1 MLSIK
6 YFDIN
11 YPLWGGNSI
20 INGFVTGGWGPGSY
34 YYPVLIQILLI
45 FPFIYQLTY
54 KFDKYGVL
62 ATFLGTI
69 FFETFK
75 YAYYITED
83 AQYRLIAFRYIFVLS
98 YGVYLFKHKKDSV
111 MPWRYWLYM
120 VIGITF
126 NIITQY
132 NGYIPPIFTLWTSTS
147 VISCLMI
154 MPLMYKLTH
163 IKLSN
168 KFGKLFNSIEL
179 IGKNTYCI
187 FLFQMLFY
195 CFWAKT
201 IIYTKI
207 SSRLIQLIICIV
219 INILG
224 GYLLHWIEKGV
235 VILIY
240 KCVIYITTAILFC
253 NSKK

>member
-1 MLSIK
+1 
-6 YFDIN
+6 
-11 YPLWGGNSI
+11 
-20 INGFVTGGWGPGSY
+20 
-34 YYPVLIQILLI
+34 
-45 FPFIYQLTY
+45 
-54 KFDKYGVL
+54 
-62 ATFLGTI
+62 
-69 FFETFK
+69 
-75 YAYYITED
+75 
-83 AQYRLIAFRYIFVLS
+83 
-98 YGVYLFKHKKDSV
+98 